1 MVAPLRE
8 TPPWVQ
14 WMLAVAC
21 IALCCGLTVRLRYLG
36 HGRGL
41 DGRWYV
47 RIAEGDSAHT
57 MQPFV
62 SRQLGAQ
69 VAGALA
75 RAFHT
80 GVVPEFFVQAIVAM
94 VLTLGLVYWLAMRSW
109 APRWLLVAIAV
120 APFWAQQMEYFTLP
134 DAWYALL
141 LAALMGLLWM
151 EWFGAAAAMIFPLM
165 LSRESTALVVV
176 CLLVAGWSRL
186 RWRERVGAVL
196 AAAAGSWVVGR
207 LAAGSLG
214 NKEKL
219 PEWAYL
225 LLKMPWNLLRNV
237 AGVQPWS
244 NVYTEICAVPRWQMG
259 VHLGSV
265 RAVGVCGYSSA
276 GLVEWATAAVLNFG
290 LLPVLVGWLWWRGRR
305 WRGETVV
312 LRFALLYGALSFALA
327 PALGTW
333 VLRLAGYGWPLF
345 FVALPMLFE
354 DAPVEGRRAWAAAG
368 FFAAHVLASVLGNWF
383 IFGWYLPVEAVL
395 WGVGW
400 WLARVWLGERQRL
413 PLNA

>member
-1 MVAPLRE
+1 M
-8 TPPWVQ
+8 
-14 WMLAVAC
+14 
-21 IALCCGLTVRLRYLG
+21 
-36 HGRGL
+36 
-41 DGRWYV
+41 
-47 RIAEGDSAHT
+47 
-57 MQPFV
+57 
-62 SRQLGAQ
+62 GAQ
-69 VAGALA
+69 VAGAMA
-75 RAFHT
+75 RAVHG
-80 GVVPEFFVQAIVAM
+80 GVVPAFFVQAVVGM

-109 APRWLLVAIAV
+109 APRWVLVAVSV
-120 APFWAQQMEYFTLP
+120 APFWAQQVEYFTLP

-141 LAALMGLLWM
+141 LAVLMGLLWM
-151 EWFGAAAAMIFPLM
+151 EWFGAAAMMIFPLM

-176 CLLVAGWSRL
+176 CLLVAGWGRL
-186 RWRERVGAVL
+186 RWRERVGAVV
-196 AAAAGSWVVGR
+196 AAGAGSWVVGR

-244 NVYTEICAVPRWQMG
+244 NVYTEICAVPRWQMA

-276 GLVEWATAAVLNFG
+276 GLVEWATAAVFNFG
-290 LLPVLVGWLWWRGRR
+290 LLPVLVGLLWWRGRR
-305 WRGETVV
+305 WRGESVV
-312 LRFALLYGALSFALA
+312 LRFALLYGAVSFAMA

-354 DAPVEGRRAWAAAG
+354 ERPVAGRKAWAGAG
-368 FFAAHVLASVLGNWF
+368 FFAAHVVACVLGSWF
-383 IFGWYLPVEAVL
+383 IAGWYLPVEVGL
-395 WGVGW
+395 WGLGW
-400 WLARVWLGERQRL
+400 WLARVWLGERKIVL
-413 PLNA
+413 SSSEL

>member
-1 MVAPLRE
+1 
-8 TPPWVQ
+8 
-14 WMLAVAC
+14 MLALSC
-21 IALCCGLTVRLRYLG
+21 IALCCALTVRLRYLG

-69 VAGALA
+69 VAGAMA
-75 RAFHT
+75 RSMHT
-80 GVVPEFFVQAIVAM
+80 GVVPAFFVQAVVAL
-94 VLTLGLVYWLAMRSW
+94 VLTLALVYWLAIHSR

-141 LAALMGLLWM
+141 LAGLIALLWL

-176 CLLVAGWSRL
+176 CLLIAGWARL
-186 RWRERVGAVL
+186 RWRERVGAV
-196 AAAAGSWVVGR
+196 AAAAAASWVIGR
-207 LAAGSLG
+207 LVAGSLG

-244 NVYTEICAVPRWQMG
+244 NVYTEICTVPRWQ
-259 VHLGSV
+259 VALHLGPV
-265 RAVGVCGYSSA
+265 RAFGICGYSSA
-276 GLVEWATAAVLNFG
+276 GMVEWVTAAALNFG
-290 LLPVLVGWLWWRGRR
+290 LLPVLVGCLWWRGRR
-305 WRGETVV
+305 WRGERVV
-312 LRFALLYGALSFALA
+312 LRFALLYGVLSFALA

-354 DAPVEGRRAWAAAG
+354 GAPVVGRRAWAGAG
-368 FFAAHVLASVLGNWF
+368 FFVAHVLACVLGNWF
-383 IFGWYLPVEAVL
+383 ICGWYLPVQVGL
-395 WGVGW
+395 WAVGW
-400 WLARVWLGERQRL
+400 RLAQTWLTERQGN
-413 PLNA
+413 P

>member
-1 MVAPLRE
+1 
-8 TPPWVQ
+8 
-14 WMLAVAC
+14 
-21 IALCCGLTVRLRYLG
+21 
-36 HGRGL
+36 
-41 DGRWYV
+41 
-47 RIAEGDSAHT
+47 
-57 MQPFV
+57 
-62 SRQLGAQ
+62 
-69 VAGALA
+69 
-75 RAFHT
+75 
-80 GVVPEFFVQAIVAM
+80 
-94 VLTLGLVYWLAMRSW
+94 
-109 APRWLLVAIAV
+109 
-120 APFWAQQMEYFTLP
+120 
-134 DAWYALL
+134 
-141 LAALMGLLWM
+141 
-151 EWFGAAAAMIFPLM
+151 
-165 LSRESTALVVV
+165 
-176 CLLVAGWSRL
+176 
-186 RWRERVGAVL
+186 
-196 AAAAGSWVVGR
+196 
-207 LAAGSLG
+207 
-214 NKEKL
+214 
-219 PEWAYL
+219 
-225 LLKMPWNLLRNV
+225 MPWNLLRNV